1 MRSARYDI
9 DSLLASYGMITR
21 ARKAAVKEEEHVQL
35 REEGKL
41 RDNPA
46 LIEGSAE
53 FFASMWRDRL

>member
-1 MRSARYDI
+1 
-9 DSLLASYGMITR
+9 MITR

-53 FFASMWRDRL
+53 FLPLCGGSVPS